1 MDWGSVIGP
10 KDKDDQQE
18 EVTTSAESQP
28 EVVNLDPVL
37 PEYSVKSL
45 NTLSKELENEKKID
59 LPPLKSLADYPD
71 KDQRAPELIEGLLRM
86 GHKCMV
92 SAGSKAGKSF
102 LAIELG
108 LLIASGGVFIGHQC
122 RQSSVLYVN
131 LEIDEYSFIYRGREV
146 YRALEINDPE
156 VLENF
161 KMLHL
166 RGAALSLDN
175 LAPALIE
182 AIKRELVEHNR
193 QFSTIILDPIYKISN
208 GEENSARDVS
218 RFCNQLDRISRETG
232 CAIIYCHHHSK
243 GDQGYKKA
251 QDRASGSGVFA
262 RDADVIIDMVPLAL
276 DDKTKANI
284 KNDMVCER
292 LIDALNETGRSWG
305 HLVPSDQ
312 LANTGV
318 LSQALLDCGQTWE
331 AVSNINKEVEAV
343 FEKKLEDWVPMRV
356 EYTVREFRTPKP
368 QDIVFQ
374 YPVHYLDEKGLL
386 AGAEPESHIQET
398 IKEKTP
404 SVNETRKMT
413 LESVLSKLVM
423 EKGFA
428 TYNELKDGTGVR
440 DNRTLEKWI
449 SDLGIYEI
457 KPGTGRTETTIRLR
471 GS

>member
-10 KDKDDQQE
+10 KDKDDQQKD
-18 EVTTSAESQP
+18 VTPFADSP
-28 EVVNLDPVL
+28 EVVGSLEPTF

-45 NTLSKELENEKKID
+45 NTLSKEIENENKID

-71 KDQRAPELIEGLLRM
+71 KDQRAPELIAGLLRM

-108 LLIASGGVFIGHQC
+108 LLIASGGKFIGHQC

-131 LEIDEYSFIYRGREV
+131 LEIDEYSFTYRGREV
-146 YRALEINDPE
+146 YRALGIDDPE

-166 RGAALSLDN
+166 RGASLGLEK

-182 AIKRELVEHNR
+182 AIKRELIENNR

-208 GEENSARDVS
+208 GEENSAKDVS

-284 KNDMVCER
+284 KNDIVCSK
-292 LIDALNETGRSWG
+292 LIQALNETGRSWG
-305 HLVPSDQ
+305 HLVKSDQ
-312 LANTGV
+312 LESSGA
-318 LSQALLDCGQTWE
+318 LSQALLECGRTFDV
-331 AVSNINKEVEAV
+331 VSDINKEAEAE
-343 FEKKLEDWVPMRV
+343 FERKISDFVPMRV

-368 QDIVFQ
+368 QDIVFE
-374 YPVHYLDEKGLL
+374 YPIHYLDEK
-386 AGAEPESHIQET
+386 
-398 IKEKTP
+398 
-404 SVNETRKMT
+404 
-413 LESVLSKLVM
+413 
-423 EKGFA
+423 
-428 TYNELKDGTGVR
+428 
-440 DNRTLEKWI
+440 
-449 SDLGIYEI
+449 
-457 KPGTGRTETTIRLR
+457 
-471 GS
+471 